1 MSYLVL
7 ARKWRPQTFEDVV
20 GQEHVT
26 RTLQNSLEQDH
37 LAHALLFSGPRG
49 VGKTSIARILAK
61 AMNCE
66 KGPLPVPCNE
76 CGICREI
83 TDGAS
88 VDVLEIDGASNRGI
102 DEIRQLRETIRFQPV
117 RCRYRV
123 FIIDEVH
130 MLTKE
135 AFNALLKTLEEP
147 PAHVFFIFA
156 TTEPHRIPATIHSRC
171 QHYEFR
177 RIQVARLA
185 DHLDKIVAAEGMN
198 LPREATLLLAREA
211 EGSVRDSLSL
221 LDQVAAYGASSIE
234 DVHEALGVLG
244 TTVMQKLAVAIISGD
259 IDTALEV
266 VSEVYRLGVDFQKFV
281 ADLILFFRNV
291 LILKKTGAKG
301 SELVE
306 LDSTEAEVLVKSFA
320 QVNSNTLLNI
330 LDALM
335 KGQASISS
343 SSTPRL
349 SVELLLMRL
358 CTMREVVSIDSL
370 IDSLKKAAEK
380 GVMARGTG
388 SASGEIR
395 EQATAPV
402 YGSGGAI
409 SGTAFSESS
418 ASEKKIEKKT
428 EAEPSLP
435 DEPPKTPVKPH
446 SIAAE
451 EVPDLPPA
459 PPWQDSSIPEPE
471 PLSVFPEE
479 PGDESKTVSIPSAS
493 FSKGGDI
500 KEKLAEATG
509 QPVKTSPDDSGA
521 GSAEQS
527 ENSVSSQNVELDM
540 AAWKGFVEFVKTSKP
555 SLGSVLAAARAD
567 VDKGSRTVTLY
578 CDNAMHHDM
587 LTDSDYSKSLSEM
600 GFKFFGSAVK
610 ISAKPGNTVGKSSS
624 RPDNRDV
631 RQKLIETPLVQ
642 EAMKVFGAKIS
653 GVQLYQGKKRGSSP
667 A

>member
-221 LDQVAAYGASSIE
+221 LDQVAAYGASSID

-244 TTVMQKLAVAIISGD
+244 TSVMQKLALAIVSGHVK
-259 IDTALEV
+259 TALEV
-266 VSEVYRLGVDFQKFV
+266 VSEVYRLGVDFQKFT

-306 LDSTEAEVLVKSFA
+306 LDSTEAEILLESFS
-320 QVNSNTLLNI
+320 QVTDNTLLNI
-330 LDALM
+330 LDVLM

-370 IDSLKKAAEK
+370 IDSLKKVAEK
-380 GVMARGTG
+380 GVLACGTG

-395 EQATAPV
+395 EQVTAPV

-409 SGTAFSESS
+409 SGTALNESS
-418 ASEKKIEKKT
+418 ASEKRFEKKT
-428 EAEPSLP
+428 EPEPSLP
-435 DEPPKTPVKPH
+435 DEPKKTQVKPD
-446 SIAAE
+446 SSVAG

-459 PPWQDSSIPEPE
+459 PPWQDSSIPDPE
-471 PLSVFPEE
+471 PLSVIPEQ

-493 FSKGGDI
+493 LGKGGDI
-500 KEKLAEATG
+500 KEKLAEAMG
-509 QPVKTSPDDSGA
+509 QPVKTRLDESGA
-521 GSAEQS
+521 GAAEQS

-567 VDKGSRTVTLY
+567 VDQGSRTVTLY

-610 ISAKPGNTVGKSSS
+610 ISATLGNPGGKSSG